1 MSFSASSSS
10 PGDDVDQ
17 EGRQKNKKKG
27 AAADFRSDDL
37 PSYAKS
43 YVLSRL
49 TEKDRR
55 RRDKRTSS
63 KNRKGVVERENDVEF
78 KLSMIRTSL
87 DYEMEVRPRR
97 RGADPARGRQTSRVS
112 APDSSDI
119 QAAIA
124 RAMKNKK
131 ADVALPPPSRTSVNL
146 TPRRKLSDRTAPP
159 GAKSSSGTS
168 SILSG
173 STPGG
178 RSLKRRSGQPEVLPK
193 ISSGASKKSS
203 KVPGC
208 IGPGSLKKYINY
220 VTSEERNYIPEPVL
234 EPEKGV
240 MYAIYA
246 EDDEA
251 RAASMPDRKKTAG
264 DAKDEKGDARP
275 SERVVAMDDISD
287 QFDAIMAQAEEAEKL
302 IEKDRPKD
310 KFKFKKVSSQIDNM
324 AEVDMDFGAGGK
336 GKKSTGKKQPAKPA
350 QKKKTTGLLFDD
362 DDDDEPSIISSTSS
376 DSESYLNA
384 PLPNADGAATLE
396 LFLDGDLEIS
406 IELELFLDP
415 HSKYGGPSE
424 KHPSLATEIK
434 KLDNRKAEIG
444 RALEERRQ
452 KMKERGS

>member
-131 ADVALPPPSRTSVNL
+131 ADVALPPPSRTSVIL

-178 RSLKRRSGQPEVLPK
+178 RSLKRRSGQPEILPK
-193 ISSGASKKSS
+193 ISSGASK

-251 RAASMPDRKKTAG
+251 RAASMPDRKKTV
-264 DAKDEKGDARP
+264 KDEKGDARP

-396 LFLDGDLEIS
+396 LFLD
-406 IELELFLDP
+406 P